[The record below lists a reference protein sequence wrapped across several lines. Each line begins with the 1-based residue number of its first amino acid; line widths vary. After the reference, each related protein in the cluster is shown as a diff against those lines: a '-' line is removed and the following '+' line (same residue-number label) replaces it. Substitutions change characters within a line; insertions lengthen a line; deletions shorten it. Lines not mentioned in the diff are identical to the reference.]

1 MNKEQGMMNDEV
13 GGLFWIDRLRVLRRT
28 QCGIFPLS
36 KITWP
41 KIAVP
46 NISSFEHFR
55 WISKQDRKFFGRRH
69 DAEWCANVLS
79 DRTLTAEVVI
89 KKRIAEL
96 FQRLIFRLLAQIIA
110 LRTASEKYSACR
122 MSEPRP
128 TRLPTCF
135 QRAVF
140 ERMRRRQL

>member
-36 KITWP
+36 KSTWP

-69 DAEWCANVLS
+69 DAEWCANVLFY
-79 DRTLTAEVVI
+79 RTLTAEVVI
-89 KKRIAEL
+89 KKTDCGTLPAPH
-96 FQRLIFRLLAQIIA
+96 FSP
-110 LRTASEKYSACR
+110 ASANY
-122 MSEPRP
+122 
-128 TRLPTCF
+128 
-135 QRAVF
+135 RAKNCK
-140 ERMRRRQL
+140 RKI